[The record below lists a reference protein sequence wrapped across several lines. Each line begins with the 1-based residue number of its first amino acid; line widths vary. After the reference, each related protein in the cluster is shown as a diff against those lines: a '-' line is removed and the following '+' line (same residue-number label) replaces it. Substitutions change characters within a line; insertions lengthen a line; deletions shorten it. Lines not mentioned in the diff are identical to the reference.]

1 MALAGVAGV
10 CSGFLVIAAIEQVAH
25 AVYAPSV
32 MPDISTPEAMA
43 AYVGSMPLG
52 AFLFVLAAY
61 VAGTVVGGFVG
72 IAIARRHAM
81 RFAGLAG
88 GLILLASIANF
99 VAVPHPTWFVVATL
113 VDVPL
118 AAWLTG
124 RVGLAWAPEA
134 GV

>member
-1 MALAGVAGV
+1 MAMAGIAGAG
-10 CSGFLVIAAIEQVAH
+10 SAFLVVAAIELVAH

-32 MPDISTPEAMA
+32 MPDVSTREAMA
-43 AYVGSMPLG
+43 TYVESMPLG
-52 AFLFVLAAY
+52 AFLFVLLAY
-61 VAGTVVGGFVG
+61 VAGTVVGGCVG

-99 VAVPHPTWFVVATL
+99 VAVPHPTWFVIATL

-124 RVGLAWAPEA
+124 RAGSAWAPDA
-134 GV
+134 V